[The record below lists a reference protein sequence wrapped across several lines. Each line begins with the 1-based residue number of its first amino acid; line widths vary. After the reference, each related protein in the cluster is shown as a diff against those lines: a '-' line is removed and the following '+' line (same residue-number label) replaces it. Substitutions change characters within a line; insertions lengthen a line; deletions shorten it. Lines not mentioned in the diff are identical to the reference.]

1 MTSPSAVN
9 ETTSEASVVGG
20 IGALDAA
27 SGGAGQAERWG
38 YPMAWHSCQLQ
49 GALPLSF
56 LRRPCCDLQEAFA
69 LMAGTIKGR
78 RFGNGSAV
86 FGQSQ
91 QIDDKP
97 TVNRSR
103 TEEGVLRTHN

>member
-1 MTSPSAVN
+1 
-9 ETTSEASVVGG
+9 
-20 IGALDAA
+20 
-27 SGGAGQAERWG
+27 
-38 YPMAWHSCQLQ
+38 
-49 GALPLSF
+49 
-56 LRRPCCDLQEAFA
+56 
-69 LMAGTIKGR
+69 MAGTIKGR